1 MNLPHRKVAFWS
13 KVQIKWHGVHMEE
26 FPKKILRHIYLLKPQ
41 ISSIF
46 HFDRVSDGRMAHV
59 LGVIEGETRSN
70 LAAPPERFKPKDPQR
85 CKITTSWRRYTHSAA
100 PASMGSP
107 EASAKERLH
116 FFFLLNVESR
126 RPALFPAA
134 ADIFPLCR
142 LPSCRLGRRT
152 NALGMTRYSWM
163 VSENTAGYY

>member
-1 MNLPHRKVAFWS
+1 MRKPFS
-13 KVQIKWHGVHMEE
+13 IKWIYLIERRSFDQKYKFSNKNEMVCAWKN
-26 FPKKILRHIYLLKPQ
+26 FQKKIFGISTYSKWNFKPQ

-46 HFDRVSDGRMAHV
+46 HFDRVSDGGMAHI

-116 FFFLLNVESR
+116 FFFPFKR
-126 RPALFPAA
+126 RKSAACSVPGCCGHFP
-134 ADIFPLCR
+134 IM
-142 LPSCRLGRRT
+142 ST
-152 NALGMTRYSWM
+152 SI
-163 VSENTAGYY
+163 V

>member
-1 MNLPHRKVAFWS
+1 MVCTWRNF
-13 KVQIKWHGVHMEE
+13 Q
-26 FPKKILRHIYLLKPQ
+26 KKILRHIYLLKPQ

-46 HFDRVSDGRMAHV
+46 HFDRVSEGRMAHV

-163 VSENTAGYY
+163 VSENTAGYYPLLLVAI

>member
-1 MNLPHRKVAFWS
+1 MNLPHRKEAFWS

-26 FPKKILRHIYLLKPQ
+26 FPKKSCGISTYYDKWNLKPQ

-116 FFFLLNVESR
+116 FFSFKR
-126 RPALFPAA
+126 RKSAACSVPGCCGHFP
-134 ADIFPLCR
+134 IM
-142 LPSCRLGRRT
+142 ST
-152 NALGMTRYSWM
+152 SI
-163 VSENTAGYY
+163 V

>member
-13 KVQIKWHGVHMEE
+13 KVQIKWHGVHMEK
-26 FPKKILRHIYLLKPQ
+26 FPKKILRHIYVLQPQ

-107 EASAKERLH
+107 EASAKEKITLFFPFKRRKSAACSVPGCCGH
-116 FFFLLNVESR
+116 FPIMSTSIV
-126 RPALFPAA
+126 
-134 ADIFPLCR
+134 
-142 LPSCRLGRRT
+142 
-152 NALGMTRYSWM
+152 
-163 VSENTAGYY
+163 

>member
-1 MNLPHRKVAFWS
+1 MVCTWRNFQKKNLVA
-13 KVQIKWHGVHMEE
+13 
-26 FPKKILRHIYLLKPQ
+26 YLLKPQ

-46 HFDRVSDGRMAHV
+46 HFDRVSDSRMAHV